1 MGDLNAAQRAWL
13 KSVGADI
20 DVVEA
25 PAASEQPAPRAAT
38 MTAGAIE
45 PGAATASAGAGGGGG
60 GNDDGG
66 SGSDA
71 DGGGKKGDKGGKGG
85 KGDKGGKDGG
95 KGGGPAKS
103 TNQGRID
110 QLKAWEKDGTILKG
124 SSKELRDQLAD
135 KRDKVLQ
142 KLAED
147 KFDKID
153 LASKE
158 KPDTGPVSRH
168 VPKPAVGS
176 QIDPDDPSARVRG
189 GPKEPLEKL
198 LKQHGLSEKEIIDFG
213 NWLKERHRKVKAGR
227 EVPLDS
233 KQKPPDEHD
242 HMYSPEEIEGYLRE
256 NESEHGR
263 KLGNRDKAQG
273 GG

>member
-85 KGDKGGKDGG
+85 KGDNGGKDGG

-189 GPKEPLEKL
+189 GPEGTSRETA
-198 LKQHGLSEKEIIDFG
+198 QATRAQREGD
-213 NWLKERHRKVKAGR
+213 HR
-227 EVPLDS
+227 
-233 KQKPPDEHD
+233 
-242 HMYSPEEIEGYLRE
+242 LRQ
-256 NESEHGR
+256 
-263 KLGNRDKAQG
+263 LAQG
-273 GG
+273 TAQKGQGWQGGSARFQAKAARRA